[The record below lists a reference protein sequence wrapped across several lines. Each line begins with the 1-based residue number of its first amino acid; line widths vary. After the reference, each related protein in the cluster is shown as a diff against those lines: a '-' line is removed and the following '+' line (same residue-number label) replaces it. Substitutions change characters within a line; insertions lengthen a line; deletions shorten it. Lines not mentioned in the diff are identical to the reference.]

1 MSVQLLDK
9 NVSTEDVRDARI
21 TSADY
26 ARLEAVL
33 SMLVENKVVS
43 IRETKKAEKR
53 RLFGRIRSRSDDSAA
68 TEPAHSTSTLAST
81 PRNGRRMRRMPTP
94 SASLDEAAEPAGRVL
109 PQQSFDSYDASKHSD
124 SCCCSHQI
132 DSQPKSACLPKH
144 LSTQE
149 WLNAAASRQAS
160 TETATTSS
168 GYISPTSG
176 AVSRKADAS
185 DADECTVVAVPIPC
199 SDPCCTA
206 CLPSSSAPPPV
217 LPPHHHLHPAGGHYV
232 SCCNSPAHSED
243 A

>member
-1 MSVQLLDK
+1 MSVELLDK
-9 NVSTEDVRDARI
+9 NVSTEDIRDARI

-68 TEPAHSTSTLAST
+68 TEPHHSTSTIAST
-81 PRNGRRMRRMPTP
+81 PRNARRLRRMPTP
-94 SASLDEAAEPAGRVL
+94 SASLDEATVV
-109 PQQSFDSYDASKHSD
+109 PQQSFDSYEASKHSD
-124 SCCCSHQI
+124 SCCCSHQM
-132 DSQPKSACLPKH
+132 DSKAELRKSACLPKH

-185 DADECTVVAVPIPC
+185 DADECTVVAVPLPC
-199 SDPCCTA
+199 SDPCCT
-206 CLPSSSAPPPV
+206 CLPSTCAPPSA

-232 SCCNSPAHSED
+232 SCCNSPAHSDDE
-243 A
+243 